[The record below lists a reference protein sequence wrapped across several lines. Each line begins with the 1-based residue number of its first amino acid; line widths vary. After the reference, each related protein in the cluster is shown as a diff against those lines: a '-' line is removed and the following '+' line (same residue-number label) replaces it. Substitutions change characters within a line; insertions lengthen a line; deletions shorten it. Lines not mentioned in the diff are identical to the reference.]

1 MTPSPPAWPER
12 FIMGWIAFVER
23 RRLAI
28 IVGLIALTLG
38 SIFYI
43 KDNLGMSADTDD
55 MLSAELDWRKRDIEY
70 EKLFPQFVDNI
81 LVVVEAATP
90 DEAADGALG
99 LAQAL
104 AADPAWIKSVYYPPA
119 LPFFREAAFLFL
131 EETELQSLADRL
143 AEIQPLLG
151 MLLRDHNLRGLFAML
166 DSALQAIEAGEDID
180 ITALLAELNRSLEE
194 ERYAVS
200 WQRLMR
206 ADTASRAVYREFIL
220 LQVAPGAGFLP
231 GAEAIRQI
239 RRTAAA
245 LDLHRDNIT
254 IRLSGGVA
262 LANEEL
268 QSVAEANI
276 TALAASIL
284 LVGGLLFIGLG
295 SGWLVGA
302 CLITLLMGLVA
313 TTAFAT
319 LTVGEL
325 NLISVAF
332 AVLYIG
338 LGIDFAIHLTL
349 RYREQLLSGLD
360 PTGALKTATVRI
372 FRSLALCA
380 LTTAIGF
387 YAFIPTD
394 YEGVAEL
401 GWIAGS
407 GMFISA
413 FYTFLLLP
421 ALLSLKPCRP
431 RPGRVHKRL
440 AALTASLSR
449 LPYRYPKH
457 ILLAAAL
464 LGAAALSQAPRLA
477 FDFNPLNLQDP
488 ENESVQTWRDLLSEP
503 ENSPWH
509 GLLLKKSRLE
519 AERAAR
525 AFAALAGVDAVI
537 WLPDLIP
544 ANQPEKLSLIDDMNL
559 FMGPL
564 EIAPGPAINNAT
576 RAAALRQFLARLEN
590 TGAEHQG
597 AGLDRLAANLNRALL
612 AEDRLAGLERRLL
625 GNLSGRLK
633 SLNDAL
639 RAGPVSLDDLPAPV
653 RGRWLNNGVY
663 KLQLNPKADL
673 NDNAASARFVRQLQ
687 AADPAVTGAPVIR
700 VEAGRAVITAFAS
713 AFGYALLAITL
724 LLLLFVRVKRDAVI
738 ILLTVLTGGVFTAG
752 LILLFNIPLNFANI
766 IGLPL
771 LLGIGVDS
779 AIHISDRFREE
790 QGRRNIFAT
799 SASRGVIISSLTTIF
814 SIGNLAFSAHLGT
827 ASMGLLLATGLIAML
842 IATLLVLPAFLIW
855 RQPPAGPHG
864 RGS

>member
-1 MTPSPPAWPER
+1 MS
-12 FIMGWIAFVER
+12 WIAFVER

-70 EKLFPQFVDNI
+70 ERLFPQFVDNI

-90 DEAADGALG
+90 DAAADGALR
-99 LAQAL
+99 LARAL

-131 EETELQSLADRL
+131 EEAELQSLADRL

-166 DSALQAIEAGEDID
+166 DSALQAMEAGEDID
-180 ITALLAELNRSLEE
+180 ITALLAELNRSLED
-194 ERYAVS
+194 ERYLVS

-206 ADTASRAVYREFIL
+206 ADTAPRTVYREFIL

-239 RRTAAA
+239 RGTAAA
-245 LDLHRDNIT
+245 LDLNRGNIT
-254 IRLSGGVA
+254 VRLSGGVA

-276 TALAASIL
+276 AALAASIL

-295 SGWLVGA
+295 AGWLVGA
-302 CLITLLMGLVA
+302 CLITLLMGLIA

-349 RYREQLLSGLD
+349 RYREQLLSGRD
-360 PTGALKTATVRI
+360 PAGALKTAAVRI

-387 YAFIPTD
+387 YAFMPTD

-407 GMFISA
+407 GMFISVL
-413 FYTFLLLP
+413 YTFLLLP
-421 ALLSLKPCRP
+421 ALLSIKPCRP
-431 RPGRVHKRL
+431 RPGGRAHKRL
-440 AALTASLSR
+440 AALTAGLSR

-457 ILLAAAL
+457 ILLAAAI

-488 ENESVQTWRDLLSEP
+488 ENESVQTWRELLSEP

-525 AFAALAGVDAVI
+525 AFAALKGVDEVI

-564 EIAPGPAINNAT
+564 EIAPGPTINNAT

-590 TGAEHQG
+590 TGAEQRG

-639 RAGPVSLDDLPAPV
+639 AARPVSLDDLPAPV
-653 RGRWLNNGVY
+653 RGRWLNDGVY
-663 KLQLNPKADL
+663 KLQLNPKEDL
-673 NDNAASARFVRQLQ
+673 HDNAASARFVRELQ
-687 AADPAVTGAPVIR
+687 AQDPAVTGAPVIR
-700 VEAGRAVITAFAS
+700 VEAGRAVIRAFAF

-724 LLLLFVRVKRDAVI
+724 LLLLFVRVKRDAVL

-779 AIHISDRFREE
+779 AIHISERFREE

-827 ASMGLLLATGLIAML
+827 ASMGLMLATGLIAML

-855 RQPPAGPHG
+855 RQPPAGHG